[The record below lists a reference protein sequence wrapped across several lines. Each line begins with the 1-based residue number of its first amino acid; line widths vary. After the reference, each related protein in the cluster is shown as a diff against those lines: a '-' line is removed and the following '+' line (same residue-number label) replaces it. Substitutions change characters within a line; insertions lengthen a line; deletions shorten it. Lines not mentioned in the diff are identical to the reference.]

1 MRTWTSRL
9 AGLVF
14 LALAA
19 SALAAEVAGVKLEER
34 VTVGDAELVL
44 NGAGVR
50 TRVVFKVY
58 VGALYLPAR
67 TGDAK
72 AAIAAPGPR
81 RVMMHMLRDLGSDSL
96 TGALNEGL
104 QKNHTPEQLQAL
116 EPKVKELTAIL
127 TRDKEIKQGTVIFL
141 DGIPGTGTRVTAN
154 GKVLGTV
161 AGDEL
166 FPALMRVWLG
176 DKPADEDLKKGMLG
190 G

>member
-1 MRTWTSRL
+1 MRTWTSAL
-9 AGLVF
+9 ATLAM

-19 SALAAEVAGVKLEER
+19 AAMAAEVAGVKLDDKAK
-34 VTVGDAELVL
+34 VGEAELVL

-50 TRVVFKVY
+50 TKVFFKVY

-67 TGDAK
+67 TADPK
-72 AAIAAPGPR
+72 AAIAAPGPK
-81 RVMMHMLRDLGSDSL
+81 RVMMHMLRDIGADSL
-96 TGALNEGL
+96 VSSLNEGL
-104 QKNHTPEQLQAL
+104 EKNHTPAELKAL

-127 TRDKEIKQGTVIFL
+127 TQDKEIKEGAVIFL
-141 DGIPGTGTRVTAN
+141 DGIPGQGTRVTAN
-154 GKVLGTV
+154 GKVRGTV

-166 FPALMRVWLG
+166 FPALLRVWLG